1 MFLASVVLL
10 LQAPAVPVVDAS
22 AIADRA
28 KPTQL
33 VATNSDD
40 RTPLAAFQPAP
51 TFGALP
57 ADTSRFDKDG
67 VRLIDL
73 NDPSQVDFA
82 KNGASFPDETSKILS
97 AVHIPTPPVKLPPLP
112 ERKPFALRAAHS
124 WLALALMQSG
134 AATLDAW
141 STNRAIAA
149 GHAELNPLLR
159 PFAGTRAMYAAV
171 QVEPLL
177 LDLLARKMQ
186 HSENGLLRR
195 AWWLPQ
201 SIGTSASFSSGIRNL
216 VVTH

>member
-10 LQAPAVPVVDAS
+10 FQAPAIPVVDAS
-22 AIADRA
+22 AMADRA
-28 KPTQL
+28 RATQL
-33 VATNSDD
+33 VAANSDE
-40 RTPLAAFQPAP
+40 RTPLTAFQPTP
-51 TFGALP
+51 TFGTP
-57 ADTSRFDKDG
+57 AGNTSQFDKDG

-73 NDPSQVDFA
+73 NDPSQVNFA

-112 ERKPFALRAAHS
+112 EQKPFALRAAHS
-124 WLALALMQSG
+124 WLMLALMQSG

-141 STNRAIAA
+141 STNRAIAE
-149 GHAELNPLLR
+149 GHEELNPLLR

-186 HSENGLLRR
+186 HSENGFLRR

-216 VVTH
+216 VVAH